1 MAAIGQD
8 LGRRTRSLWDQMTSS
23 QKLMVLLAIALGVVA
38 MVLLLS
44 RTGKTEMVPLYTGLS
59 AGDAADIV
67 AKLREMRIPYE
78 ISDGGATIR
87 VPFDNVYET
96 RMNLASQGLPS
107 GGTVGFEIFDK
118 TNFGATDFTQK
129 MNYRRALQGELT
141 RTILQLREVEEA
153 RVHIAIPEPA
163 LYIDEQKPPTASVM
177 VKLRSGAT
185 LTRGQVQ
192 GIVRLVSS
200 SVEGLNPSNV
210 TVLDVDGNI
219 LYAASDETE
228 TGLMTSLS
236 VSQLEAKRAYEKD
249 VEKSV
254 ESMLTEVLGPRKVV
268 VRVNAEINF
277 DRREQ
282 NSEVFQPMPTGL
294 GVIREQTKVHEVRST
309 AVALPAGVPGTA
321 SNVDVQGA
329 AGGATGAAGIT
340 GAAGTTDSGAA
351 QPTQAQTQTQPQLQ
365 TSGQAAQAALDQTRG
380 ASAAPGAP
388 VPGPGGGSTTAG
400 AVAGTAGATGT
411 IGTGVTPAASVA
423 AGVYRTG
430 QRTGD
435 VSGEERSEET
445 TRYEISRVVEHT
457 VKAPGEVRRLSVA
470 AMVAAPLSDAQ
481 LQAITRSVGAAVGID
496 PGRGDSLIVEPIE
509 FGVPLTSD
517 EEAGQ
522 GTGAAAAK
530 ERVNLGE
537 IVMANMEYVLAAII
551 GLFLVGL
558 VISVVRQRAPARPA
572 MAAALAAP
580 HVPVA
585 AGEPGVS
592 VPVAA
597 AREEARAE
605 EERGAGRQAQEVAV
619 RPAPNAE
626 IAARVISGWMDEDKR

>member
-329 AGGATGAAGIT
+329 AGGATGAAGIA

-351 QPTQAQTQTQPQLQ
+351 QQTQAQTQTQPQLQ
-365 TSGQAAQAALDQTRG
+365 TSGQAALDQTRG
-380 ASAAPGAP
+380 ASAAPGAA
-388 VPGPGGGSTTAG
+388 VPGPGGGST
-400 AVAGTAGATGT
+400 TAGATGT
-411 IGTGVTPAASVA
+411 IGTGVTPAAPVA

-481 LQAITRSVGAAVGID
+481 LQAITRSIGAAVGID

-572 MAAALAAP
+572 MVPALAAP

-605 EERGAGRQAQEVAV
+605 EEGGAGRQAQEVAV

>member
-249 VEKSV
+249 LEKSV

-268 VRVNAEINF
+268 VRVNTEINF

-309 AVALPAGVPGTA
+309 AVAPPAGVPGTA

-329 AGGATGAAGIT
+329 AGGATGAVGIAGM
-340 GAAGTTDSGAA
+340 AGTTDSGAA
-351 QPTQAQTQTQPQLQ
+351 QIQAQAQPQLQ
-365 TSGQAAQAALDQTRG
+365 TPGQAALDQTQG

-388 VPGPGGGSTTAG
+388 VPGLGGSSTTAG
-400 AVAGTAGATGT
+400 AVSGAAGATGT
-411 IGTGVTPAASVA
+411 IGTGVTSAAPPG

-430 QRTGD
+430 QRTGE

-481 LQAITRSVGAAVGID
+481 LQAITRSIGAAVGID

-509 FGVPLTSD
+509 FGAPLTSD
-517 EEAGQ
+517 EEAGP

-537 IVMANMEYVLAAII
+537 VVMANMEYVLAAII

-572 MAAALAAP
+572 VVPALAAP
-580 HVPVA
+580 HMPVA
-585 AGEPGVS
+585 AGEPGAS

-597 AREEARAE
+597 AREEERAE
-605 EERGAGRQAQEVAV
+605 KEGGAGRQAQEVAV